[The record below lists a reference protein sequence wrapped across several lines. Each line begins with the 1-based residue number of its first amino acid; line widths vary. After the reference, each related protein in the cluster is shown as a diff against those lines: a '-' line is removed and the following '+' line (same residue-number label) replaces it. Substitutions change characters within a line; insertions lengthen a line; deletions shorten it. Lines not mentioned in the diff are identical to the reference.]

1 MRCGMPAGLGL
12 RTSESRMSVTGAADS
27 ESTYPIMRS
36 PPWRAPA
43 GRICSA
49 GDSDSDDRV
58 GEAWIEG
65 LGDVGRR

>member
-36 PPWRAPA
+36 PPRRAPA
-43 GRICSA
+43 GRA